1 VSKQPKFSA
10 TIVNPTSTNDEGNP
24 IGVNLDNFYSLMRQ
38 TGYIFVPC
46 RDLWPRAS
54 VDARLGKQPVLNN
67 DGTPRR
73 DKSGN
78 LIYETASKW
87 LDKNRPVEAMSW
99 APGLPLKILDRL
111 ISNGGWIKRK
121 GVSCFNLYRPPLI
134 ELSDATKAG
143 PWLDHMRTVFN
154 ADDAAHIVKWLAHR
168 VQRPG
173 DKINHALVLGG
184 EQGIG
189 KDSMLE
195 PVKEAVGRWNFQEI
209 TPKDLLGRFNPF
221 VESVI
226 LRINEVHDLGE
237 FDRFKLYDRAKLYT
251 AAPPDVLR
259 VDKKHVHEYYVPNVS
274 GILFTTNHKTDG
286 IYLPAGDRRHY
297 VAWSDRK
304 KEDFPPSYW
313 NTLWAY
319 YADGGFGHVAAYL
332 TEFDLSGFD
341 PKAPPP
347 KTPVFWEIVNVNC
360 PPEEAELA
368 DVIDALGAPDPNN
381 PNEVISPD
389 AVTVP
394 ELIAAATGEISE
406 WLINRGNRRS
416 LPHRLQRCGY
426 TAVANPDRQD
436 KLWKCK
442 SGRLAIY
449 ARVSL
454 STQEQ
459 ITAAKKKAQS

>member
-1 VSKQPKFSA
+1 
-10 TIVNPTSTNDEGNP
+10 
-24 IGVNLDNFYSLMRQ
+24 
-38 TGYIFVPC
+38 
-46 RDLWPRAS
+46 
-54 VDARLGKQPVLNN
+54 
-67 DGTPRR
+67 
-73 DKSGN
+73 
-78 LIYETASKW
+78 
-87 LDKNRPVEAMSW
+87 
-99 APGLPLKILDRL
+99 
-111 ISNGGWIKRK
+111 
-121 GVSCFNLYRPPLI
+121 
-134 ELSDATKAG
+134 
-143 PWLDHMRTVFN
+143 
-154 ADDAAHIVKWLAHR
+154 
-168 VQRPG
+168 
-173 DKINHALVLGG
+173 
-184 EQGIG
+184 
-189 KDSMLE
+189 
-195 PVKEAVGRWNFQEI
+195 
-209 TPKDLLGRFNPF
+209 
-221 VESVI
+221 
-226 LRINEVHDLGE
+226 
-237 FDRFKLYDRAKLYT
+237 
-251 AAPPDVLR
+251 VLR
-259 VDKKHVHEYYVPNVS
+259 VDKKHVHEYYVPNVA

-381 PNEVISPD
+381 PNDDVIPPD

-394 ELIAAATGEISE
+394 ELIAAATGETAE

-454 STQEQ
+454 SIQEQ